1 MKIYGVRG
9 QIRGAGNETLAR
21 LAGAPRLSARSR
33 QAGEGHI

>member
-21 LAGAPRLSARSR
+21 LAGEGGERER
-33 QAGEGHI
+33 AG